1 MIARYS
7 RPEMTAI
14 WSEEAKFMRWLEVEL
29 AVAGV
34 QVREGLLPK
43 REGQELIREGKRLQ
57 ANSFRGRRGAQ
68 SVAAITTLE
77 VELRHD
83 VLAFTTF
90 CAQKIGKTGRYFHF
104 GLTSTDVVDTAM
116 ALGLQESGGIL
127 MKTLED
133 VIAELKKLALKH
145 RGLVSIGRTH
155 GMHAEP
161 SVFGLKFLG
170 FYEEMGRNRDRLKG
184 ALERNRYGK
193 LSGAV
198 GANIHFSPETEGKVL
213 KSLKLLREPVSTQTL
228 PRDRIA
234 ELFLVIGMI
243 GASIERIATEI
254 RHLSRSEVGELREG
268 FSRLQKGSSAMPH
281 KRNPIASENLT
292 GCARLLRSYV
302 IPALEDVA
310 LWHERDISH
319 SSVER
324 VIVPDAFIL
333 ADYALD
339 RLSKTLAGLAVNKER
354 ILGNLRESGGV
365 PLSGHVLLSL
375 VKAGARREDAYRWV
389 QRASHLALDGKG
401 KFLDLLLADPEIMR
415 FLSRTEIVEIL
426 SEERVVRSAARI
438 YRDVLGR

>member
-14 WSEEAKFMRWLEVEL
+14 WSDEAKFMRWLAVEL
-29 AVAGV
+29 AVADL
-34 QVREGLLPK
+34 QVREGILPK
-43 REGQELIREGKRLQ
+43 GEGRALIREGKKLQ
-57 ANSFRGRRGAQ
+57 AEAFRGRKGAQ
-68 SVAAITTLE
+68 SVTAISKLE
-77 VELRHD
+77 ADLRHD

-90 CAQKIGKTGRYFHF
+90 CAQKIGKSGRYFHF

-116 ALGLQESGGIL
+116 ALGLQESGEIL
-127 MKTLED
+127 MGSLER
-133 VIAELKKLALKH
+133 VIAELKRLALKY

-170 FYEEMGRNRDRLKG
+170 FYEEMGRNRDRLRS

-198 GANIHFSPETEGKVL
+198 GANIHFSPATEGRIL

-243 GASIERIATEI
+243 GASIERVATEI

-268 FSRLQKGSSAMPH
+268 FSKLQKGSSAMPH
-281 KRNPIASENLT
+281 KRNPVASENLT

-333 ADYALD
+333 ADYSLD
-339 RLSKTLAGLAVNKER
+339 RLSQILSALAVNPER

-365 PLSGHVLLSL
+365 PLSGHILLAL
-375 VKAGARREDAYRWV
+375 VKAGAPREEAYRWV

-401 KFLDLLLADPEIMR
+401 KFQDLLVADPEIMR
-415 FLSRTEIVEIL
+415 FLLRPEIEEIL
-426 SEERVVRSAARI
+426 SEARIVQSAARI